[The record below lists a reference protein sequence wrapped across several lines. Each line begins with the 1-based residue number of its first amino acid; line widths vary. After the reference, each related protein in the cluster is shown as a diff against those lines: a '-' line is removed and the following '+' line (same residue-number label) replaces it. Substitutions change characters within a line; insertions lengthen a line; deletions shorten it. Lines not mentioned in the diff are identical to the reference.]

1 MLVLASP
8 VIVMEK
14 IKTPAFLRLECTF
27 NSPSFLPVVLL
38 SSHYLSGY
46 NILLVSHYVPKLKR
60 NVSSSGKRECHTLF
74 FCNLFQ
80 KIETSKFFCNQESVI
95 QVLVAD
101 K

>member
-14 IKTPAFLRLECTF
+14 IKTPTFLQLKCTF
-27 NSPSFLPVVLL
+27 NSHSFLPVVLL

-46 NILLVSHYVPKLKR
+46 NILLISHYLPKLKR
-60 NVSSSGKRECHTLF
+60 NVSSSRKRECHALF

-80 KIETSKFFCNQESVI
+80 KIETSKFFCNHENVI
-95 QVLVAD
+95 
-101 K
+101 